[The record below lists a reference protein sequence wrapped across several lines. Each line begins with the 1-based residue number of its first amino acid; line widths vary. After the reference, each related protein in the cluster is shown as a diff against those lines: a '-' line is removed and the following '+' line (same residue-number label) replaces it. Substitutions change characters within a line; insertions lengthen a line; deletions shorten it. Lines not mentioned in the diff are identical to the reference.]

1 MTTRMKTTTTLL
13 SLLFAASISAQTWSN
28 ALEIP
33 DHRGNG
39 GSIGLWN
46 GMAIVNGNPAIATLD
61 ATHRMIRFVR
71 AADAAGTTW
80 GVPVMVNVPA
90 LDGSHLSLAVVNG
103 RPAIAYQ
110 SFPGNDLMF
119 VRALDANGDT
129 WDTPVVVEEG
139 SDVGKAASL
148 AVVNG
153 QPAIAYYNGATN
165 RLTYCRALDV
175 DGMTWGAPVNPE
187 SLLGL
192 VFRTELKIVNGNP
205 AIAVGRG
212 GTTRYVRA
220 ADANGTTWNTGFTI
234 ATGVNNGVHPSLAVV
249 SGVPCMAYYR
259 ADDARVSFRRANDA
273 NGDSWAADVTVHA
286 VNGQNIGVY
295 TTLFEVDGSP
305 AVAYKHGTNADLYY
319 VRAANANGTS
329 WNSHVLVDGVGNQGD
344 NITVALVDGA
354 PAVAYQGGA
363 SPKLKFVRATNGTGM
378 GANAWNTP
386 VIIDTHPALGRHV
399 SQTIVDGHPALA
411 YYDASNEDLRYLRAL
426 DSAGTQWG
434 TSITVD
440 SLGACG
446 EYCSMTIVNGRPA
459 IAYFDEQ
466 DNVRYVR
473 ANDALGTSWGS
484 SVDMDNSQSQPRGQG
499 IALKVIAGR
508 PAVAYQNNTNS
519 NVRYVRAND
528 VDGTSWPLNGTTV
541 GSSGALNI
549 TVALMDLNGLPA
561 VAFHQI
567 ATGDL
572 LYVVGNNAD
581 FSAGALVSTTA
592 DATGNVGRFATMAL
606 VNGLP
611 AIAYWDETN
620 DALKFV
626 RATTANGSAW
636 GTPVQVDAVGG
647 RFGSLAIVDGV
658 PAIAYQGAGDLRYAK
673 ATDANGTGW
682 TVTSNLGATSHAIQY
697 PSLLVNGTYT
707 GIAYHDLRREQPWF
721 LSGYACTDPLDI
733 NVDVDANI
741 LTAAPGLNYQWLDCL
756 NDFAPIAGATEQ
768 TYEAS
773 TGSYAVR
780 VNAGACADTSACVPV
795 ILTTVDGPTTATMR
809 IAPNPATDLLSIELP
824 SGQMIAHISVRDAL
838 GRLVLDRNV
847 GATQR
852 MDVEVASFNVGAY
865 VVEVQDISG
874 STWMSR
880 VILEH

>member
-1 MTTRMKTTTTLL
+1 MKTTTTLL
-13 SLLFAASISAQTWSN
+13 SLLFATSIIAQTWSSP
-28 ALEIP
+28 LEIP
-33 DHRGNG
+33 DHRGTG
-39 GSIGLWN
+39 GSIGGWN
-46 GMAIVNGNPAIATLD
+46 SLTIVNGNPAIATLD
-61 ATHRMIRFVR
+61 ETHRMIRFVR

-90 LDGSHLSLAVVNG
+90 LDGNNLTLAVVNG

-119 VRALDANGDT
+119 VRALDADGAT
-129 WDTPVVVEEG
+129 WDTPVIVEEG
-139 SDVGKAASL
+139 TDVGKAASL

-153 QPAIAYYNGATN
+153 LPAIAYYNGATN
-165 RLTYCRALDV
+165 RLSYCRALDP
-175 DGMTWGAPVNPE
+175 DGLTWGAPVNPE
-187 SLLGL
+187 LLVGF
-192 VFRTELKIVNGNP
+192 VIRTEMKVVNGNP

-212 GTTRYVRA
+212 GTTRYIRA
-220 ADANGTTWNTGFTI
+220 TDANGATWNTGFTI
-234 ATGVNNGVHPSLAVV
+234 ATGVNNGVRPSLAVV
-249 SGVPCMAYYR
+249 GGIPCMAYYR
-259 ADDARVSFRRANDA
+259 ADDERVSFRRANDA
-273 NGDSWAADVTVHA
+273 NGDAWGTDVIVHD
-286 VNGQNIGVY
+286 VNGQDIGGY

-305 AVAYKHGTNADLYY
+305 AVAYKHATNADLYY
-319 VRAANANGTS
+319 VRAANANGSS
-329 WNSHVLVDGVGNQGD
+329 WTNHVLVDGPGNQGE
-344 NITVALVDGA
+344 NITVAVVDGA
-354 PAVAYQGGA
+354 PAVAYQDVTTRD
-363 SPKLKFVRATNGTGM
+363 LKFVRASNPTGM
-378 GANAWNTP
+378 GTNAWNTP
-386 VIIDTHPALGRHV
+386 VIIDTHPALGRYV

-411 YYDASNEDLRYLRAL
+411 YYDASNKDLRYLRAL

-440 SLGACG
+440 SLGECG
-446 EYCSMTIVNGRPA
+446 EYCSMTVVNGRPA

-473 ANDALGTSWGS
+473 ANDALGTGWGS
-484 SVDMDNSQSQPRGQG
+484 SVGMDNSQSGPRGQG

-549 TVALMDLNGLPA
+549 TVSLMDLNGLPA

-606 VNGLP
+606 VNGAP

-673 ATDANGTGW
+673 ADDANGTGW
-682 TVTSNLGATSHAIQY
+682 TVNSNLGAPSHAIQY
-697 PSLLVNGTYT
+697 PSLVVNGTHT

-721 LSGYACTDPLDI
+721 LSGYACTDPLD
-733 NVDVDANI
+733 VTVSVDANI
-741 LTAAPGLNYQWLDCL
+741 LTAAPGLDYQWLDCL
-756 NDFAPIAGATEQ
+756 NDFTPILGATEQ
-768 TYEAS
+768 SYEAS

-780 VNAGACADTSACVPV
+780 VNTGACSDTSACVPV
-795 ILTTVDGPTTATMR
+795 IITAVATPKTTSLR
-809 IAPNPATDLLSIELP
+809 IAPNPAKDLLNIASQTSHAITRIT
-824 SGQMIAHISVRDAL
+824 MIDAIGRVVLEKNMHPTPWVQVDISSL
-838 GRLVLDRNV
+838 NTG
-847 GATQR
+847 T
-852 MDVEVASFNVGAY
+852 Y
-865 VVEVQDISG
+865 VVQVFDSMG
-874 STWMSR
+874 KPWTSR
-880 VILEH
+880 VLIEHEGP

>member
-1 MTTRMKTTTTLL
+1 MKTTTTLL
-13 SLLFAASISAQTWSN
+13 SLLFAASTSAQTWSN

-33 DHRGNG
+33 DHRGTG

-46 GMAIVNGNPAIATLD
+46 SMVIVNGTPAIATLD
-61 ATHRMIRFVR
+61 ETHRMIRFVR

-80 GVPVMVNVPA
+80 GVPVMVNAPA
-90 LDGSHLSLAVVNG
+90 LDGSHLTLAVVNG

-110 SFPGNDLMF
+110 SFPGNDLMY

-129 WDTPVVVEEG
+129 WAAPVVVEEG

-153 QPAIAYYNGATN
+153 QPAIAYYNASTN
-165 RLTYCRALDV
+165 RLTYCRALDA
-175 DGMTWGAPVNPE
+175 DGESWGTPVNPE
-187 SLLGL
+187 LLVGF
-192 VFRTELKIVNGNP
+192 VIRTELKVVNGNP

-212 GTTRYVRA
+212 GTTRYIRA
-220 ADANGTTWNTGFTI
+220 ADANGTAWNTGFTI
-234 ATGVNNGVHPSLAVV
+234 ATGVNNGVYPSLAVV
-249 SGVPCMAYYR
+249 GGVPCMAYYR
-259 ADDARVSFRRANDA
+259 ADDDRVSFRRANDA
-273 NGDSWAADVTVHA
+273 NGDSWAADVTVHD
-286 VNGQNIGVY
+286 VNGQDFGAYARI
-295 TTLFEVDGSP
+295 FEVEGSP
-305 AVAYKHGTNADLYY
+305 AVAYHNVTNGDLYY
-319 VRAANANGTS
+319 VRAANANGSS
-329 WNSHVLVDGVGNQGD
+329 WTNHVMVDAPGIVGRE
-344 NITVALVDGA
+344 ISVAVVDGA
-354 PAVAYQGGA
+354 PAVAYQDVTTRD
-363 SPKLKFVRATNGTGM
+363 LKFVRASNSTGM
-378 GANAWNTP
+378 GANAWNAP

-411 YYDASNEDLRYLRAL
+411 YYDASNKDLRYLRAL

-473 ANDALGTSWGS
+473 ADDALGSSWGS
-484 SVDMDNSQSQPRGQG
+484 SVGMDDSQSQPRGQG

-528 VDGTSWPLNGTTV
+528 VDGATWPQNGTTV

-549 TVALMDLNGLPA
+549 TVALMELNGLPA
-561 VAFHQI
+561 VAFNQI

-572 LYVVGNNAD
+572 LFVVGNNAD

-647 RFGSLAIVDGV
+647 RFGSLASVDGV

-673 ATDANGTGW
+673 ASDANGSGW
-682 TVTSNLGATSHAIQY
+682 TVTSDLGAPSHAIQY
-697 PSLLVNGTYT
+697 PSLVANGTHT

-721 LSGYACTDPLDI
+721 LSGYTCTDPLDV
-733 NVDVDANI
+733 NVTADANI
-741 LTAAPGLNYQWLDCL
+741 LSAAPGLDYQWLDCL
-756 NDFAPIAGATEQ
+756 NAFTPIAGATEQ
-768 TYEAS
+768 TYAAN

-780 VNAGACADTSACVPV
+780 VNVGACADTSACVPV
-795 ILTTVDGPTTATMR
+795 ILTSIDGPTNSRMR
-809 IAPNPATDLLSIELP
+809 IAPNPATDVLSIELP
-824 SGQMIAHISVRDAL
+824 SGQMITRIGLRDAL

-847 GATQR
+847 AATRR
-852 MDVEVASFNVGAY
+852 MELEVASFTSGAY
-865 VVEVQDISG
+865 VVEVRDAMG
-874 STWMSR
+874 SFWMSR
-880 VILEH
+880 VLLEH